1 VRVSTQDPHS
11 HAWDHSPREWKAHDG
26 PVLALAWAHPSF
38 GNLLASGGS
47 DGALHLWLEDPHHPP
62 DSHHSHGHAHGHAHG
77 HGRPPAGWHCTA
89 SLLDAHGTL
98 RSLSFAPPEAGLK
111 LAAVSSDSHLRVWEC
126 LDPLALRDWQLRDD
140 VDLAALPLSPSSAA
154 PLHGH
159 ADPRGGAAGALVG
172 SGDGFGLASGVSAA
186 SGGSAGG
193 ASSSA
198 GSTAAPFPSVSSA
211 SSVSGTGTGT
221 GGGGG
226 GGGGARAGGTVESDG
241 AWAVSWCQEAWWG
254 ERIAVSSGTNGLIR
268 VRRLSPSRSLRLDD
282 VADSLIP
289 LQLFHFP
296 SSSSSSSSS
305 SPWHNYLNL
314 LPSRPFI
321 TSRAPSASSSAQPAS
336 TPTSSAFSVAGTG
349 TSSASSDDPD
359 APGHYAHGAGGSHTH
374 TPPTASLAWAPP
386 SGRSFLLLAA
396 GARDGRAR
404 VWKVVPPP
412 LGAPSASSG
421 SAASAFA
428 SADTR
433 SSAAM
438 AGGGAA
444 PDEGGAGAAGEWAA
458 RLEVELDAAPP
469 AERPGLGASGAA
481 GAAGA
486 AGGPGGAL
494 ASARVAWNVTGTV
507 LSTSGGDDG
516 RVRLWKRASLSPSLS
531 LFLTP
536 SGSSLTRC
544 SIARSDLHG
553 PVAAVG
559 GARDRGHARC
569 GLRRSARRRLE
580 LVQRRHGPHAHP
592 DRLESVPKQAKRR
605 PLRARTS

>member
-1 VRVSTQDPHS
+1 MQVHTSTHPSPASDLVTCALFSPLATHLALASADHHVRVTTQHPDS
-11 HAWDHSPREWKAHDG
+11 HTWDHNPREWKAHDG

-47 DGALHLWLEDPHHPP
+47 DGALHLWLDDHYDQHHN
-62 DSHHSHGHAHGHAHG
+62 DHSHSHSP
-77 HGRPPAGWHCTA
+77 GRPPPGWTCTA

-98 RSLSFAPPEAGLK
+98 RSLSFAPPETGLK

-126 LDPLALRDWQLRDD
+126 LDPLNLRDWQLRDD

-154 PLHGH
+154 PLHGAH
-159 ADPRGGAAGALVG
+159 GELRGATAGALVG

-186 SGGSAGG
+186 SGVSSAGVG

-221 GGGGG
+221 GGA
-226 GGGGARAGGTVESDG
+226 GGAGGAWAGGTVESDG

-268 VRRLSPSRSLRLDD
+268 
-282 VADSLIP
+282 
-289 LQLFHFP
+289 LFHFP

-305 SPWHNYLNL
+305 APWHNYLNL

-321 TSRAPSASSSAQPAS
+321 TSRAPSSTSSAQPAS
-336 TPTSSAFSVAGTG
+336 TPTSSAFSVPGTG
-349 TSSASSDDPD
+349 TSSTSSDDPD
-359 APGHYAHGAGGSHTH
+359 APHHAPGSHTH

-412 LGAPSASSG
+412 LGAPSSAFG
-421 SAASAFA
+421 SAAT
-428 SADTR
+428 DTR
-433 SSAAM
+433 SSAAT
-438 AGGGAA
+438 GAA
-444 PDEGGAGAAGEWAA
+444 AQDEGGAGAAGEWAA

-469 AERPGLGASGAA
+469 AERPGLAVGGGSG
-481 GAAGA
+481 GAGA

-516 RVRLWKRASLSPSLS
+516 RVRLWKPTYTGQWRQLAVLGTED
-531 LFLTP
+531 TP
-536 SGSSLTRC
+536 
-544 SIARSDLHG
+544 
-553 PVAAVG
+553 
-559 GARDRGHARC
+559 GA
-569 GLRRSARRRLE
+569 
-580 LVQRRHGPHAHP
+580 
-592 DRLESVPKQAKRR
+592 
-605 PLRARTS
+605 T

>member
-1 VRVSTQDPHS
+1 MQVHTSTHPSPASDLVTCALFSPLATHLALASADHHVRVSTQHPHT
-11 HAWDHSPREWKAHDG
+11 HAWDHEPREWKAHDG

-47 DGALHLWLEDPHHPP
+47 DGALHLWLEHHH
-62 DSHHSHGHAHGHAHG
+62 DHTDHHHHSSSSHGHG
-77 HGRPPAGWHCTA
+77 HGRAPAGWNCTA

-98 RSLSFAPPEAGLK
+98 RSLSFAPPEHGLK

-126 LDPLALRDWQLRDD
+126 LDPLNLRDWQLRED
-140 VDLAALPLSPSSAA
+140 VDLAALLLAPSSGA

-159 ADPRGGAAGALVG
+159 GDQRGGGTGGLVG

-186 SGGSAGG
+186 SGGSGG
-193 ASSSA
+193 GPGSSA

-221 GGGGG
+221 GGGGGG

-268 VRRLSPSRSLRLDD
+268 
-282 VADSLIP
+282 
-289 LQLFHFP
+289 LFHFP

-305 SPWHNYLNL
+305 APWHNYLNL

-321 TSRAPSASSSAQPAS
+321 TSRAPSASSSAQPSS
-336 TPTSSAFSVAGTG
+336 TPTSSAFSVAATG
-349 TSSASSDDPD
+349 TSSTSSDDPD
-359 APGHYAHGAGGSHTH
+359 APHHAPGSHTH

-412 LGAPSASSG
+412 LGAPSASSA
-421 SAASAFA
+421 SPASAFA
-428 SADTR
+428 PADSR
-433 SSAAM
+433 SSSAA
-438 AGGGAA
+438 AGAA
-444 PDEGGAGAAGEWAA
+444 SADEGGAGAAGEWAA

-469 AERPGLGASGAA
+469 AERPGLGAGTA

-486 AGGPGGAL
+486 GGGPGGAL

-516 RVRLWKRASLSPSLS
+516 RVRLWKPTYTGQWRQLAVLGTED
-531 LFLTP
+531 TP
-536 SGSSLTRC
+536 G
-544 SIARSDLHG
+544 
-553 PVAAVG
+553 AA
-559 GARDRGHARC
+559 
-569 GLRRSARRRLE
+569 
-580 LVQRRHGPHAHP
+580 
-592 DRLESVPKQAKRR
+592 
-605 PLRARTS
+605 

>member
-1 VRVSTQDPHS
+1 MAWRVHTSTHPSPASDLVTCALFSPLSTHLALASADHHVRVTTQDPHS
-11 HAWDHSPREWKAHDG
+11 HTWDHHPREWKAHDG
-26 PVLALAWAHPSF
+26 PVLSLAWAHPSF

-47 DGALHLWLEDPHHPP
+47 DGALHLWLDDQDQHV
-62 DSHHSHGHAHGHAHG
+62 DHAHAHAQG
-77 HGRPPAGWHCTA
+77 HGRPIAGWTCTA

-126 LDPLALRDWQLRDD
+126 LDPLNLRDWQLRDD
-140 VDLAALPLSPSSAA
+140 VDLAALPLAPSSGAL
-154 PLHGH
+154 LHGGH
-159 ADPRGGAAGALVG
+159 GDPRGAGGAAGGLVG

-186 SGGSAGG
+186 SGGSGG
-193 ASSSA
+193 GPGSSA

-221 GGGGG
+221 GGGG

-254 ERIAVSSGTNGLIR
+254 ERIAVTSGTNGIIR
-268 VRRLSPSRSLRLDD
+268 
-282 VADSLIP
+282 
-289 LQLFHFP
+289 LFHFP

-305 SPWHNYLNL
+305 APWHNYLNL

-321 TSRAPSASSSAQPAS
+321 TSRAPSSTSSAQPAS
-336 TPTSSAFSVAGTG
+336 TPTSSAFSVPGTG
-349 TSSASSDDPD
+349 TSSTSSDDPD
-359 APGHYAHGAGGSHTH
+359 APHHAPGSHTH

-412 LGAPSASSG
+412 LGAPSSGGFG
-421 SAASAFA
+421 SAAT
-428 SADTR
+428 DTR
-433 SSAAM
+433 STSAA
-438 AGGGAA
+438 AGAA
-444 PDEGGAGAAGEWAA
+444 AQDEGGAGAAGEWAA

-469 AERPGLGASGAA
+469 AERPGLGVGGGA
-481 GAAGA
+481 GATGV

-516 RVRLWKRASLSPSLS
+516 RVRLWKPTYTGQWRQLAVLGTED
-531 LFLTP
+531 TP
-536 SGSSLTRC
+536 G
-544 SIARSDLHG
+544 
-553 PVAAVG
+553 AA
-559 GARDRGHARC
+559 
-569 GLRRSARRRLE
+569 
-580 LVQRRHGPHAHP
+580 
-592 DRLESVPKQAKRR
+592 
-605 PLRARTS
+605 

>member
-1 VRVSTQDPHS
+1 MQVHTSTHPSPASDLVTCALFSPLATHLALASADHHVRVTTQHPDS
-11 HAWDHSPREWKAHDG
+11 HTWDHNPREWKAHDG

-47 DGALHLWLEDPHHPP
+47 DGALHLWLDDHH
-62 DSHHSHGHAHGHAHG
+62 DQHHHDHSHSHS
-77 HGRPPAGWHCTA
+77 HGRPPPGWTCTA

-126 LDPLALRDWQLRDD
+126 LDPLNLRDWQLRDD

-154 PLHGH
+154 PLHGAH
-159 ADPRGGAAGALVG
+159 GELRPGTAGALVG

-186 SGGSAGG
+186 SGASSAGVG

-221 GGGGG
+221 GGAGGA
-226 GGGGARAGGTVESDG
+226 GGARAGGTVESDG

-268 VRRLSPSRSLRLDD
+268 
-282 VADSLIP
+282 
-289 LQLFHFP
+289 LFHFP

-305 SPWHNYLNL
+305 APWHNYLNL

-321 TSRAPSASSSAQPAS
+321 TSRAPSSTSSAQPAS
-336 TPTSSAFSVAGTG
+336 TPTSSAFSVPGTG
-349 TSSASSDDPD
+349 TSSTSSDDPD
-359 APGHYAHGAGGSHTH
+359 APHHGPGSHTH

-412 LGAPSASSG
+412 LGAPSSAFG
-421 SAASAFA
+421 SAAT
-428 SADTR
+428 DTR
-433 SSAAM
+433 SSAAT
-438 AGGGAA
+438 GAA
-444 PDEGGAGAAGEWAA
+444 AQDEGGAGAAGEWAA

-469 AERPGLGASGAA
+469 AERPGLAVGGGSG
-481 GAAGA
+481 GAGA

-516 RVRLWKRASLSPSLS
+516 RVRLWKPTYTGQWRQLAVLGTED
-531 LFLTP
+531 TP
-536 SGSSLTRC
+536 
-544 SIARSDLHG
+544 
-553 PVAAVG
+553 
-559 GARDRGHARC
+559 GA
-569 GLRRSARRRLE
+569 
-580 LVQRRHGPHAHP
+580 
-592 DRLESVPKQAKRR
+592 
-605 PLRARTS
+605 T